1 MIDQKAPQTNLFAQ
15 LMQCILHAIENPPHA
30 LASIGM
36 PRLQMGVMLLQNQ
49 CLAMFFGAIGSHI
62 GIITCR
68 RNHICVKEIAMIAVW
83 RKD

>member
-36 PRLQMGVMLLQNQ
+36 PRLQMGVMLLSLRVFMHNGHARVQSG
-49 CLAMFFGAIGSHI
+49 MFRMDSSA
-62 GIITCR
+62 
-68 RNHICVKEIAMIAVW
+68 NA
-83 RKD
+83 